1 MRLRD
6 SKVQEDNNIHM
17 NYKAIL
23 FYLGLFIF
31 PLSGL
36 SFLNILYSTYFDY
49 FLSIDS
55 YTVTFFLTLVT
66 GSFFCYYGKNSIKKI
81 NFYEQ
86 LLLIILVYFISSFFI
101 ALPYYLSNYQITFL
115 DSVFESFSGIT
126 STGFSIFEN
135 IKYLDPTLILWRS
148 SSQWIGGLYFLI
160 FLIIIFSNNQYNFR
174 LNQLVFTGNM
184 GSFSKFNTKNIL
196 LQIFLVYSLLT
207 LLILIILSIGNVRLF
222 NSLNLSM
229 TVISNGGFLPTN
241 NLDQIFLK
249 DNRYILAITLLIP
262 TINIFFLFN
271 LFNKRRIINDHQE
284 DLFLLAF
291 ILILS
296 LAMFY
301 SLKNEEISE
310 IFINIISSI
319 SNSGISFTKSSSGTI
334 IFIFLCA
341 MGGSLISNSSGIKFI
356 RIYILI
362 KSAAAEIIR
371 LVRPNNVFNNSIF
384 YSEKKIDNQII
395 NLSFLIF
402 ISFFVSIFILSSILV
417 LDNINFE
424 SSFKLSILTLTN
436 TTNSSLYGMSD
447 INFVNLLNSTKL
459 FLIIFMI
466 IGKIELISI
475 LILFKK
481 LLFKE

>member
-1 MRLRD
+1 
-6 SKVQEDNNIHM
+6 M

-36 SFLNILYSTYFDY
+36 AFINILYSTYFDY
-49 FLSIDS
+49 FLSIES
-55 YTVTFFLTLVT
+55 YTITFFLTLIT
-66 GSFFCYYGKNSIKKI
+66 GSFFCYYGKSSLKKI

-86 LLLIILVYFISSFFI
+86 LLLIILIYLISSLFIS
-101 ALPYYLSNYQITFL
+101 LPYYLSNYQITL
-115 DSVFESFSGIT
+115 IDSVFESFSGIT
-126 STGFSIFEN
+126 STGFSVFEN

-174 LNQLVFTGNM
+174 LNQLVYTGNM
-184 GSFSKFNTKNIL
+184 GSFSKSNTKNIL
-196 LQIFLVYSLLT
+196 FQIFLVYALLT
-207 LLILIILSIGNVRLF
+207 LLILIILSIADVRLF

-229 TVISNGGFLPTN
+229 TIISNGGFLPANT
-241 NLDQIFLK
+241 LDQIFLQN
-249 DNRYILAITLLIP
+249 NRYILAIILLIP

-271 LFNKRRIINDHQE
+271 LFSKRKIINDHQE
-284 DLFLLAF
+284 DLFLIVF

-296 LAMFY
+296 LIMFY
-301 SLKNEEISE
+301 SLKNTDISE
-310 IFINIISSI
+310 ILINIISSI
-319 SNSGISFTKSSSGTI
+319 SNSGISFTKSSNGTI

-362 KSAAAEIIR
+362 KTAAAEIIR
-371 LVRPNNVFNNSIF
+371 LVRPNNVFNNTIF
-384 YSEKKIDNQII
+384 YSEKKIDNQTI

-402 ISFFVSIFILSSILV
+402 ISFFISIFILSSILV

-436 TTNSSLYGMSD
+436 TTNSSLYGTSD
-447 INFVNLLNSTKL
+447 INFANLLNSTKL

-481 LLFKE
+481 ILFKE

>member
-229 TVISNGGFLPTN
+229 TIISNGGFLPTN

-301 SLKNEEISE
+301 SLKNVEISE

-402 ISFFVSIFILSSILV
+402 ISFFISIFILSSILV

>member
-1 MRLRD
+1 
-6 SKVQEDNNIHM
+6 M

-23 FYLGLFIF
+23 FYLGLFTF

-66 GSFFCYYGKNSIKKI
+66 GSFFCYYSKNSIKKI

-86 LLLIILVYFISSFFI
+86 LLLIILVYLISSVFI
-101 ALPYYLSNYQITFL
+101 ALPYYLSNYQITFF

-126 STGFSIFEN
+126 STGFSIFGN

-174 LNQLVFTGNM
+174 LNHLVFTGNM
-184 GSFSKFNTKNIL
+184 GSFSKSNTKNIL

-207 LLILIILSIGNVRLF
+207 LLILIILNIGNVRLF

-229 TVISNGGFLPTN
+229 TIISNGGFLPTN
-241 NLDQIFLK
+241 SLDQIFLK

-271 LFNKRRIINDHQE
+271 LFNKRRILNDHQE
-284 DLFLLAF
+284 DLFLIAF

-296 LAMFY
+296 LVMFY
-301 SLKNEEISE
+301 SLKNVDISE
-310 IFINIISSI
+310 ILINIISSI

-371 LVRPNNVFNNSIF
+371 LVRPNNVFNNLIF

-402 ISFFVSIFILSSILV
+402 ISFFISIFILSSILV
-417 LDNINFE
+417 LDDINFE

-436 TTNSSLYGMSD
+436 TTNSSLYGVSD
-447 INFVNLLNSTKL
+447 INFANLMNSTKL

>member
-1 MRLRD
+1 
-6 SKVQEDNNIHM
+6 M

-36 SFLNILYSTYFDY
+36 AFLNILYSTYFDY
-49 FLSIDS
+49 FLSIES
-55 YTVTFFLTLVT
+55 YTITFFLTLGA
-66 GSFFCYYGKNSIKKI
+66 GSIFYFYGKSSLKKI

-86 LLLIILVYFISSFFI
+86 LLLIILVYFVSSIFI

-115 DSVFESFSGIT
+115 DSIFESFSGVT

-148 SSQWIGGLYFLI
+148 SSQWIGGLYFII
-160 FLIIIFSNNQYNFR
+160 FLIIVFSNNQYNFR

-184 GSFSKFNTKNIL
+184 GSFSKSNTKNIL

-229 TVISNGGFLPTN
+229 TIISNGGFLPTN
-241 NLDQIFLK
+241 SLDQIFLK

-271 LFNKRRIINDHQE
+271 LFNRRRIINDHQE
-284 DLFLLAF
+284 DLFL
-291 ILILS
+291 ILLISVLS
-296 LAMFY
+296 LIMYY
-301 SLKNEEISE
+301 SLKNTAISE
-310 IFINIISSI
+310 ILINIISSI

-334 IFIFLCA
+334 IFILLCA

-362 KSAAAEIIR
+362 KTAAAEIIR
-371 LVRPNNVFNNSIF
+371 LVRPNNVFNNTIF
-384 YSEKKIDNQII
+384 YSQKKIDNQTI

-402 ISFFVSIFILSSILV
+402 ISFFISIFILSSILV

-424 SSFKLSILTLTN
+424 SSFKLSILTITN
-436 TTNSSLYGMSD
+436 TTNSSLYGLSD
-447 INFVNLLNSTKL
+447 INFANLLNSTKL

>member
-1 MRLRD
+1 
-6 SKVQEDNNIHM
+6 M

-49 FLSIDS
+49 FLSIES
-55 YTVTFFLTLVT
+55 YTITFFLTLIA
-66 GSFFCYYGKNSIKKI
+66 GSLLYYYGRNSQKKI

-86 LLLIILVYFISSFFI
+86 LILIILIYFFSSLFIS
-101 ALPYYLSNYQITFL
+101 LPYYFSNYQITFI
-115 DSVFESFSGIT
+115 DSFFESFSGMT

-160 FLIIIFSNNQYNFR
+160 FLIIVFSNNQYNFR
-174 LNQLVFTGNM
+174 LNHLVYTGNM
-184 GSFSKFNTKNIL
+184 GSFSKTNIKNVL

-207 LLILIILSIGNVRLF
+207 LLIFIILNIGNVRLF

-229 TVISNGGFLPTN
+229 TIISNGGFLPTN
-241 NLDQIFLK
+241 NLGQIFLK
-249 DNRYILAITLLIP
+249 DNNYLLAIILLIP
-262 TINIFFLFN
+262 TLNIFLIFN
-271 LFNKRRIINDHQE
+271 FFNRKKIIYNHQE
-284 DLFLLAF
+284 DLFLIIF
-291 ILILS
+291 ILALTLI
-296 LAMFY
+296 MFY
-301 SLKNEEISE
+301 TFKNVGIIEIL
-310 IFINIISSI
+310 INIISSI
-319 SNSGISFTKSSSGTI
+319 SNSGITFTKSINSTI
-334 IFIFLCA
+334 VFIFLCA
-341 MGGSLISNSSGIKFI
+341 VGGSLISNSSGIKFI

-362 KSAAAEIIR
+362 KTASAEIIR
-371 LVRPNNVFNNSIF
+371 LIRPNNVFNNVIF

-402 ISFFVSIFILSSILV
+402 ISFFISIFILSSVLV

-424 SSFKLSILTLTN
+424 NSFKLSILTLTN
-436 TTNSSLYGMSD
+436 TTNSSLYGLSD
-447 INFVNLLNSTKL
+447 INFSNLLNSTKL

-475 LILFKK
+475 FILLKK
-481 LLFKE
+481 FFIKD

>member
-1 MRLRD
+1 
-6 SKVQEDNNIHM
+6 M
-17 NYKAIL
+17 NYKAII

-36 SFLNILYSTYFDY
+36 AFINILYSAYFDY
-49 FLSIDS
+49 FLSIES
-55 YTVTFFLTLVT
+55 YTITFFLTLIT
-66 GSFFCYYGKNSIKKI
+66 GSFFCYYGKSSLKKI

-86 LLLIILVYFISSFFI
+86 LLLIILIYLISSLFIS
-101 ALPYYLSNYQITFL
+101 LPYYLSNYQITFI
-115 DSVFESFSGIT
+115 DSLFESFSGIT
-126 STGFSIFEN
+126 STGFSVFEN

-174 LNQLVFTGNM
+174 LNQLVYTGNM
-184 GSFSKFNTKNIL
+184 GSFSKSNTKNIL
-196 LQIFLVYSLLT
+196 FQIFLVYALLT
-207 LLILIILSIGNVRLF
+207 LLILIILSIGDVRLF

-229 TVISNGGFLPTN
+229 TIISNGGFLPAN
-241 NLDQIFLK
+241 SLDQIFLQ

-271 LFNKRRIINDHQE
+271 LFSKRKIVNDHQE
-284 DLFLLAF
+284 DLFLIAF

-296 LAMFY
+296 LIMVY
-301 SLKNEEISE
+301 SFKNTDVSE
-310 IFINIISSI
+310 ILINIISSI
-319 SNSGISFTKSSSGTI
+319 SNSGISFTKTSSETI
-334 IFIFLCA
+334 IFIFLCV

-362 KSAAAEIIR
+362 KTAAAEIIR
-371 LVRPNNVFNNSIF
+371 LVRPNNVFNNTIF
-384 YSEKKIDNQII
+384 YSEKKIDNQTI

-402 ISFFVSIFILSSILV
+402 ISFFISIFILSSILV

-436 TTNSSLYGMSD
+436 TTNSSLYGTSD
-447 INFVNLLNSTKL
+447 INFANLLNSTKL

-481 LLFKE
+481 ILFKE

>member
-1 MRLRD
+1 
-6 SKVQEDNNIHM
+6 M
-17 NYKAIL
+17 NYKAII

-36 SFLNILYSTYFDY
+36 AFINILYSTYFDY
-49 FLSIDS
+49 FLSIES
-55 YTVTFFLTLVT
+55 YTITFFLTLIT
-66 GSFFCYYGKNSIKKI
+66 GSFFCYYGKSSLKKI

-86 LLLIILVYFISSFFI
+86 LLLIILIYLISSLFIS
-101 ALPYYLSNYQITFL
+101 LPYYLSNYQITFI
-115 DSVFESFSGIT
+115 DSLFESFSGIT
-126 STGFSIFEN
+126 STGFSVFEN

-174 LNQLVFTGNM
+174 LNQLVYTGNM
-184 GSFSKFNTKNIL
+184 GSFSKSNTKNIL
-196 LQIFLVYSLLT
+196 FQIFLVYALLT
-207 LLILIILSIGNVRLF
+207 LLILIILSIGDVRLF

-229 TVISNGGFLPTN
+229 TIISNGGFLPAN
-241 NLDQIFLK
+241 SLDQIFLQN
-249 DNRYILAITLLIP
+249 NRYILAITLLIP

-271 LFNKRRIINDHQE
+271 LFSKRKIINDHQE
-284 DLFLLAF
+284 DLFLMAF

-296 LAMFY
+296 LIMIY
-301 SLKNEEISE
+301 SFKNTDISE
-310 IFINIISSI
+310 ILINIISSI
-319 SNSGISFTKSSSGTI
+319 SNSGISFTKTSSETI
-334 IFIFLCA
+334 IFIFLCV

-362 KSAAAEIIR
+362 KTAAAEIIR
-371 LVRPNNVFNNSIF
+371 LVRPNNIFNNTIF
-384 YSEKKIDNQII
+384 YSEKKIDNQTI

-402 ISFFVSIFILSSILV
+402 ISFFISIFILSSILV

-436 TTNSSLYGMSD
+436 TTNSSLYGTSD
-447 INFVNLLNSTKL
+447 INFANLLNSTKL

-481 LLFKE
+481 LLIKE

>member
-1 MRLRD
+1 
-6 SKVQEDNNIHM
+6 M
-17 NYKAIL
+17 NHKAIF

-36 SFLNILYSTYFDY
+36 AFLNILYSTYFDY

-55 YTVTFFLTLVT
+55 YTVTFFLALIT

-86 LLLIILVYFISSFFI
+86 LLLIILVYVISSIFI
-101 ALPYYLSNYQITFL
+101 ALPYYLSNYQITFF

-174 LNQLVFTGNM
+174 LNHLVFTGNM
-184 GSFSKFNTKNIL
+184 GSFSKSNTKNIL

-229 TVISNGGFLPTN
+229 TIISNGGFLPTN
-241 NLDQIFLK
+241 SLDQIFLK
-249 DNRYILAITLLIP
+249 DDRYILAITLLIP

-284 DLFLLAF
+284 DLFLIVF
-291 ILILS
+291 ISILS
-296 LAMFY
+296 LVMFY
-301 SLKNEEISE
+301 TLKDVNISE
-310 IFINIISSI
+310 VLINIISSI
-319 SNSGISFTKSSSGTI
+319 SNSGISFTKSNSGTI

-371 LVRPNNVFNNSIF
+371 LVRPNNVFNNLIF

-402 ISFFVSIFILSSILV
+402 ISFFISIFILSSILV
-417 LDNINFE
+417 LDDINFE

-436 TTNSSLYGMSD
+436 TTNSSLYGVSN
-447 INFVNLLNSTKL
+447 INFANLLNSTKL